1 MNTHLPARFL
11 LTLALLC
18 LPIAALPQAPESVDP
33 QVTDS
38 VTIPDVQGEGHRSP
52 KVGQTVTVDGIVTAT
67 LPLRIDAQGDDAQ
80 GDEQPTPRG
89 FWLQSADDGNMATS
103 EGVYVTCEVACTV
116 SVGLPVRV
124 TGEVR
129 EPERDGQLPVTQIAA
144 TGVEVLS
151 TQRVQLPVV
160 VELGPGTADPEDA
173 RRRAVPG
180 PVIDD
185 DGLTRF
191 EPAGDALDFYES
203 LEGMRVRVPDPV
215 VVGPTNSYGEIVVLP
230 SGGAGIGNRSA
241 RGGVVLTVN
250 DLNPERLIVNIDALL
265 PRDYPV
271 PQASVGDRFDGAI
284 IGVLSYDYGTYRL
297 LPTEPLPLLIPYGMK
312 APDSSEPVADGP
324 VADNPV
330 ADAPAPEA
338 GSILRGDDEHITIA
352 TYNVLNLDA
361 KDPDTQFRRLAAQI
375 AGPMAS
381 PDILAL
387 QEVQDDNGAEPGPWT
402 SPNQTLKKLIFAI
415 RSAGGPRYEYRQI
428 DPLPN
433 ADGGQP
439 DGNIRVVYLFNPERV
454 AFLDRGEAGASDA
467 VEIDPG
473 TGGGEL
479 SLTLSPGRIEPEHSS
494 FGPDPDSDAL
504 PSAES
509 GSRKSLAAEFRIGH
523 GATAQRLFLINNHL
537 TSKRGDD
544 RDFGSRQP
552 PVRHSEKRRLEQT
565 QVIGNFVSELL
576 NVDPEAWIVVLGD
589 MNEHEFRAPI
599 RHLVDEVGLVN
610 LMETVP
616 LAQRYTY
623 NYQGNSQVLDHILIS
638 TTLAKK
644 AQPQLEI
651 VHVNADFPSNLQ
663 ASDHEPVILRLHT
676 H

>member
-1 MNTHLPARFL
+1 MNTQLRPL
-11 LTLALLC
+11 LFSALALLC
-18 LPIAALPQAPESVDP
+18 LPIAASPQAPEEVNA
-33 QVTDS
+33 QVTDV
-38 VTIPDVQGEGHRSP
+38 VTIPEIQGEAHRSP
-52 KVGQTVTVDGIVTAT
+52 RVGQTVTVDGIVTAT
-67 LPLRIDAQGDDAQ
+67 LPLRDDTQG
-80 GDEQPTPRG
+80 GEEPTPRG
-89 FWLQSADDGNMATS
+89 FWLQSAQDDGNPATS
-103 EGVYVTCEVACTV
+103 EGVYVTCEVACAV

-144 TGVEVLS
+144 TAVESVDDS
-151 TQRVQLPVV
+151 GEVALPAV
-160 VELGPGTADPEDA
+160 VELGPGSLPADSTAVA
-173 RRRAVPG
+173 RRRPPS

-185 DGLTRF
+185 DGLGAF
-191 EPAGDALDFYES
+191 EPTTDALDFYES

-215 VVGPTNSYGEIVVLP
+215 VVGPTSKYGEIVVLP
-230 SGGAGIGNRSA
+230 SGGAGIDNRSA
-241 RGGVVLTVN
+241 RGGVVLTNN
-250 DLNPERLIVNIDALL
+250 DLNPERLIINVDALL
-265 PRDYPV
+265 PRDYQV

-284 IGVLSYDYGTYRL
+284 VGVLSYDYGTYRL

-312 APDSSEPVADGP
+312 APGSSEPVADT
-324 VADNPV
+324 
-330 ADAPAPEA
+330 PAPEA
-338 GSILRGDDEHITIA
+338 HSILRGDDEHITIA

-454 AFLDRGEAGASDA
+454 AFLDRGEAGPTDA

-479 SLTLSPGRIEPEHSS
+479 SLTLSPGRIEPEHAA
-494 FGPDPDSDAL
+494 FGPDPDSD
-504 PSAES
+504 EG

-523 GATAQRLFLINNHL
+523 GTTARRLFLINNHL

-552 PVRHSEKRRLEQT
+552 PVRHSEKRRLEQA
-565 QVIGNFVSELL
+565 QVIGAFVTELL
-576 NVDPEAWIVVLGD
+576 NVDPEAWVVVLGD

-610 LMETVP
+610 LLETVP

-623 NYQGNSQVLDHILIS
+623 NYQGNSQVLDHVLIS
-638 TTLAKK
+638 PTLAQK

-651 VHVNADFPSNLQ
+651 VHVNADFPPYLQ
-663 ASDHEPVILRLHT
+663 ASDHEPLILRLRT